1 MEMLISSDHN
11 FTMCLGIMELCY
23 CFSSQDSVALDP
35 GLQVVR
41 CKLNFDKPYQ
51 VTSLSLKYI
60 RIGFYVWIICQFRIS
75 LFFLSSRGVLLE
87 ELFIT
92 FIGRIPLHHKRY

>member
-1 MEMLISSDHN
+1 
-11 FTMCLGIMELCY
+11 MCLGIVNLCY

-35 GLQVVR
+35 ELEVVR

-60 RIGFYVWIICQFRIS
+60 RIVFYVWIIC
-75 LFFLSSRGVLLE
+75 
-87 ELFIT
+87 
-92 FIGRIPLHHKRY
+92 

>member
-1 MEMLISSDHN
+1 MEMLISTDHN
-11 FTMCLGIMELCY
+11 FTMCLGIVELCY
-23 CFSSQDSVALDP
+23 CVSSQDSVALDS

-75 LFFLSSRGVLLE
+75 LVFLSSRGVLLE

-92 FIGRIPLHHKRY
+92 FIGRIPHHHKRY